1 MALFLFTRVIT
12 HRGKTDDLRV
22 ADVTSVNFPPS
33 QYQVVFSVHQD
44 PAAVVA
50 CMVLLEETH
59 FYCAFLPIF
68 MKMGAGVT
76 GLQPKAIIL
85 FVKV

>member
-1 MALFLFTRVIT
+1 M
-12 HRGKTDDLRV
+12 
-22 ADVTSVNFPPS
+22 TSMVYGPMILTTPTLCG
-33 QYQVVFSVHQD
+33 SVHQD

-76 GLQPKAIIL
+76 GLQPKDIIL